1 MIVGTKAEFERLA
14 DFILRDYLGN
24 AYDGYDPLDIQAFAK
39 DYLKLDISYFAF
51 DPDTGIEGMRTGNQI
66 ILDDR
71 LLDDK
76 KAGERNFTIAH
87 ECGHDLINWQDPSY
101 SPQTVVNY
109 RIKSS
114 GKSLVTEDDFKEW
127 QANVVASCL
136 LLRPNLVGW
145 SMFTF
150 MRKDKVTVFDEHY
163 LYPEDRYRLRMMA
176 CYLGVSRVPKCV
188 NAEQKNTLL
197 SGAIHCG
204 VCGKICRI
212 VNRKDTVQ
220 WACRTHQ
227 NDASTCPTMPVPEA
241 EIIRA
246 FTNMY
251 NKLKTNK
258 KVIITPIINQLVTLK
273 NRISAQSLEY
283 AEIDRQIM
291 LINDQLALIADLKQ
305 KQMIDE
311 ETYHRKSNEL
321 NNSMGSLRSKRRQ
334 FLNNSQADQ
343 AISEIKR
350 LASLIDKGPDKIEEL
365 DEDLLDTLIEDINI
379 DTSDEIKFKLVG
391 GLVLKEHIER
401 THR

>member
-1 MIVGTKAEFERLA
+1 M
-14 DFILRDYLGN
+14 
-24 AYDGYDPLDIQAFAK
+24 
-39 DYLKLDISYFAF
+39 
-51 DPDTGIEGMRTGNQI
+51 
-66 ILDDR
+66 
-71 LLDDK
+71 
-76 KAGERNFTIAH
+76 
-87 ECGHDLINWQDPSY
+87 
-101 SPQTVVNY
+101 
-109 RIKSS
+109 
-114 GKSLVTEDDFKEW
+114 
-127 QANVVASCL
+127 
-136 LLRPNLVGW
+136 
-145 SMFTF
+145 
-150 MRKDKVTVFDEHY
+150 
-163 LYPEDRYRLRMMA
+163 
-176 CYLGVSRVPKCV
+176 PKCV

-227 NDASTCPTMPVPEA
+227 NDASTCPTMPVPES
-241 EIIRA
+241 EINRA

-311 ETYHRKSNEL
+311 ETYRRKSNEL
-321 NNSMGSLRSKRRQ
+321 NNSMGSLRSKRRL

-350 LASLIDKGPDKIEEL
+350 LASL
-365 DEDLLDTLIEDINI
+365 
-379 DTSDEIKFKLVG
+379 TS
-391 GLVLKEHIER
+391 LKQNPNQLAKM
-401 THR
+401 

>member
-1 MIVGTKAEFERLA
+1 M
-14 DFILRDYLGN
+14 
-24 AYDGYDPLDIQAFAK
+24 
-39 DYLKLDISYFAF
+39 
-51 DPDTGIEGMRTGNQI
+51 
-66 ILDDR
+66 
-71 LLDDK
+71 
-76 KAGERNFTIAH
+76 
-87 ECGHDLINWQDPSY
+87 
-101 SPQTVVNY
+101 
-109 RIKSS
+109 
-114 GKSLVTEDDFKEW
+114 
-127 QANVVASCL
+127 
-136 LLRPNLVGW
+136 
-145 SMFTF
+145 
-150 MRKDKVTVFDEHY
+150 
-163 LYPEDRYRLRMMA
+163 
-176 CYLGVSRVPKCV
+176 
-188 NAEQKNTLL
+188 
-197 SGAIHCG
+197 
-204 VCGKICRI
+204 CGKICRI